1 MFFKSN
7 CFDLDLGTLAR
18 FFSKA
23 RGQKLA
29 ATASALVAAVTLI
42 LLPMGRAD
50 AAPGKRVALVIGNT
64 AYQHVT
70 PLANPIKDATAIAR
84 MFKELGFNSVTLRQD
99 VGAQDFKRVLREFSN
114 AAQDAEIA
122 AVYFAGHGIQVGD
135 MSYLIPVD
143 APLATEIDVQDES
156 IALDRVLLALQPAK
170 RLRLV
175 ILDSCRE
182 NPFLSRPRSTQTSRS
197 TTRGLARVE
206 PENNSLVAYAAKH
219 GQVALD
225 GTGDHSPFTAALLKH
240 LPVPGLDIRLALG
253 RVRDDVLKSTS
264 NTQEPFVYG
273 SLGGE
278 PVSLAPAPAVATPE
292 ASAAAKN
299 DYALAERVGTQ
310 KAWEAFLANHKEG
323 LYAELARTQL
333 AKVSEAAR
341 KPAASTPAS
350 NPQTAVLTPPETA
363 AQPKPAGAPSKDRAD
378 WERIKDGG
386 DPAQL
391 RDFIT
396 KYPASPFTGPARE
409 RLQVLERTARERD
422 ERARAEQQAAARLE
436 GPRVATPRDDSETC
450 RRDKQKLDLLRANT
464 SQGWAREDL
473 RRLERTTTCDR
484 VRMEAVAL
492 LGGAPDTSQR
502 AGTPQPQPQSG
513 AGGGPALAAI
523 AELRRLGCVAGKDEA
538 AVNETISNAMRS
550 YLSEK
555 GRSADDIKLVESLLA
570 DLKTENKRLCAD
582 TAQGR

>member
-7 CFDLDLGTLAR
+7 CLNFNLGTLTR
-18 FFSKA
+18 FLPEV
-23 RGQKLA
+23 RDRKLA
-29 ATASALVAAVTLI
+29 TIACALVAAVALI
-42 LLPMGRAD
+42 LLLTGRVD

-64 AYQHVT
+64 AYRHVT

-99 VGAQDFKRVLREFSN
+99 VGAQDFKRALREFSD
-114 AAQDAEIA
+114 AAQDADIA
-122 AVYFAGHGIQVGD
+122 VVYFAGHGIQVGD

-143 APLATEIDVQDES
+143 APLATEIDVQDEAVS
-156 IALDRVLLALQPAK
+156 LDRVLLALQPAR

-182 NPFLSRPRSTQTSRS
+182 NPFLNRPRLPQTARS
-197 TTRGLARVE
+197 ITRGLARVE
-206 PENNSLVAYAAKH
+206 PENNSLVAYAAKN
-219 GQVALD
+219 GQVAQD

-278 PVSLAPAPAVATPE
+278 SISLAPASAVATP
-292 ASAAAKN
+292 AVSGAAKS

-310 KAWEAFLANHKEG
+310 QAWEAFLATHKEG
-323 LYAELARTQL
+323 LYADLAKTQL
-333 AKVSEAAR
+333 AKVLEAAR
-341 KPAASTPAS
+341 KPAGSGQAGTA
-350 NPQTAVLTPPETA
+350 QTAVLAPLATA
-363 AQPKPAGAPSKDRAD
+363 AQPKPATLPSKDRAD
-378 WERIKDGG
+378 WERIKDSG

-396 KYPASPFTGPARE
+396 KYPSSPFTGPARD
-409 RLQVLERTARERD
+409 RLQVLDRTARERD
-422 ERARAEQQAAARLE
+422 ERRAEQQAAARLE
-436 GPRVATPRDDSETC
+436 GQRIATAPDDSESC

-464 SQGWAREDL
+464 TQGWAREDL
-473 RRLERTTTCDR
+473 RRLERTTPCDR
-484 VRMEAVAL
+484 VRTEAVAL

-502 AGTPQPQPQSG
+502 TGAAQPQPLNML
-513 AGGGPALAAI
+513 GPALSAI
-523 AELRRLGCVAGKDEA
+523 AELRRLGCVAGQNDA
-538 AVNETISNAMRS
+538 VVNETLRNAVRS

-582 TAQGR
+582 TAQGQ